1 MKKSILS
8 YVLLATSTV
17 VLAGCSLTSQP
28 TTTPSSN
35 VPVSAPETGMDSSQE
50 YMMSDVASHNSASD
64 CWLVVDGSVYNATS
78 FISEHPGGNE
88 IVKGC
93 GKDATKMVQGER
105 EHKENMTNVEAALAS
120 LKIGTLKK

>member
-17 VLAGCSLTSQP
+17 VLAGCSLTSEPITAPSSIAPVSSP
-28 TTTPSSN
+28 TTEMNT
-35 VPVSAPETGMDSSQE
+35 SQE

-64 CWLVVDGSVYNATS
+64 CWLVVDGSVYDVTS
-78 FISEHPGGNE
+78 FISEHPGGND
-88 IVKGC
+88 ILKGC

-105 EHKENMTNVEAALAS
+105 EHKENMTNVEAALTS